1 MGLFDR
7 KQEAE
12 IRAALDAGK
21 AAFIQEREA
30 AEARLLA
37 EANIREAF
45 GDQPGADDLR
55 SYVAEGQ
62 KITDRY
68 RNS

>member
-1 MGLFDR
+1 MDR

-12 IRAALDAGK
+12 IRAALDVGK
-21 AAFIQEREA
+21 QAFIQEREA
-30 AEARLLA
+30 AESRLLA

-45 GDQPGADDLR
+45 GDQSGADNLR
-55 SYVAEGQ
+55 SYVTDGQ
-62 KITDRY
+62 KITDKY

>member
-1 MGLFDR
+1 MFGK

-12 IRAALDAGK
+12 IREALDAGK
-21 AAFIQEREA
+21 AALIQEREA
-30 AEARLLA
+30 AESRLLA

-45 GDQPGADDLR
+45 GDQSGADGLR
-55 SYVAEGQ
+55 SYVADGQ
-62 KITDRY
+62 KITDKY

>member
-1 MGLFDR
+1 MD
-7 KQEAE
+7 KQQEAQ
-12 IRAALDAGK
+12 IREALNAGK
-21 AAFIQEREA
+21 DAFIQEREA
-30 AEARLLA
+30 AESRLLA

-45 GDQPGADDLR
+45 GDQPGADNLR
-55 SYVAEGQ
+55 SYVADGQ

>member
-1 MGLFDR
+1 MDR

-30 AEARLLA
+30 AESRLLA
-37 EANIREAF
+37 EANIREVF
-45 GDQPGADDLR
+45 GDKSGADNLR
-55 SYVAEGQ
+55 SYVADGQ
-62 KITDRY
+62 KITDKY
-68 RNS
+68 RNR

>member
-1 MGLFDR
+1 MD
-7 KQEAE
+7 KQQDAQIREA
-12 IRAALDAGK
+12 LNAGK
-21 AAFIQEREA
+21 DAFIQEREA
-30 AEARLLA
+30 AESRLLA

-45 GDQPGADDLR
+45 GDQPGADNLR
-55 SYVAEGQ
+55 SYVADGQ

>member
-1 MGLFDR
+1 MDR
-7 KQEAE
+7 EQEAA
-12 IRAALDAGK
+12 IREALDAGK
-21 AAFIQEREA
+21 TAFIAEREA

-45 GDQPGADDLR
+45 GDQSGADNLR
-55 SYVAEGQ
+55 SYVADGQ
-62 KITDRY
+62 KITARY